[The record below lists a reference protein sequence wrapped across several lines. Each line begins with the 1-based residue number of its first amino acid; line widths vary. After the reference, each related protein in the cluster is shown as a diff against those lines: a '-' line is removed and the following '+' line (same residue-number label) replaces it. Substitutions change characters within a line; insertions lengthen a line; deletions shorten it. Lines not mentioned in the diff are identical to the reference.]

1 MICLSLVT
9 SQSQNLSPYSA
20 EVGGWTTIVSVRT
33 EKVGMIV
40 SFFVLRRQ
48 KTHFLGCILVCNSVF
63 SITLEIG
70 ACRWVLLYL
79 SSSKFKVQKNKLFP
93 LLLTT
98 GFTKSKQRFAFLLTP
113 PTYLLFKRKK
123 STQWLWV
130 CFWVQNGGKSGI
142 SRKCRVIDL
151 AGNKGG
157 MPGDSIHIAAGC
169 DP

>member
-9 SQSQNLSPYSA
+9 NQSQNLSPYSA

-98 GFTKSKQRFAFLLTP
+98 GSTKSKQRFAFLLTP

-123 STQWLWV
+123 VHNDFEFVSECRTEERVGSAENAEWLT
-130 CFWVQNGGKSGI
+130 
-142 SRKCRVIDL
+142 
-151 AGNKGG
+151 
-157 MPGDSIHIAAGC
+157 
-169 DP
+169 